1 MTPIVLLDNLAEFAK
16 KKTADIILQVRVQP
30 GEEGKERA
38 AEVHKM
44 RLPKKEDS
52 TQRIPYIL
60 LQIITG
66 KDGKNERNQPES
78 TCQIRIVVATYA
90 EDQGVGSYDV
100 LNVIMRL
107 RTELE
112 RNRILAE
119 QFVLQDPL
127 EYLIYPDDYTTLDGN
142 TSGTVFWEMLQH
154 YADWPTGT
162 SRTYI
167 RSRYPK

>member
-60 LQIITG
+60 L
-66 KDGKNERNQPES
+66 
-78 TCQIRIVVATYA
+78 
-90 EDQGVGSYDV
+90 
-100 LNVIMRL
+100 
-107 RTELE
+107 
-112 RNRILAE
+112 
-119 QFVLQDPL
+119 
-127 EYLIYPDDYTTLDGN
+127 
-142 TSGTVFWEMLQH
+142 
-154 YADWPTGT
+154 
-162 SRTYI
+162 
-167 RSRYPK
+167 

>member
-1 MTPIVLLDNLAEFAK
+1 MTPIVLLDNLAEFVKA
-16 KKTADIILQVRVQP
+16 KTADIILQVRVQP

-38 AEVHKM
+38 AEVHRM

-66 KDGKNERNQPES
+66 KDGKNEHNQPES

-119 QFVLQDPL
+119 QFTLQDPL
-127 EYLIYPDDYTTLDGN
+127 EYLIYPDDYTPYYFG
-142 TSGTVFWEMLQH
+142 EMMTNWSIPEIKQEVEEI
-154 YADWPTGT
+154 WQ
-162 SRTYI
+162 
-167 RSRYPK
+167 